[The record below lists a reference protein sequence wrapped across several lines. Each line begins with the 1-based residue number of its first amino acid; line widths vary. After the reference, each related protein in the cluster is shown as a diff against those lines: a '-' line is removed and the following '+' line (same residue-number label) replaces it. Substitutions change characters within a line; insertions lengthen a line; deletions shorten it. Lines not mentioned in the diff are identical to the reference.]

1 VVWHAETP
9 LLRTAPAPLF
19 LLSQLVRDSGYKVVL
34 TGEGADETFGGY
46 DVFKEAKIRRFWAA
60 FPASSRRASL
70 VKRLYPY
77 LKDLHQQPAAYLQ
90 AFFHITRED
99 LADPCFS
106 HRPRWDL
113 TSRLKLFFS
122 DAVRSSLADYDGC
135 AELAAQLP
143 ANYGQWDPFCESQY
157 LEMAYL
163 LPGYILSSQGD
174 RVAMAHGVEG
184 RYPFLDPEVIAF
196 AATLPPA
203 LKMKVLNEKYLLKRV
218 ARDLVPA
225 SISQR
230 SKQPYRAPGGRA
242 FFAGRPAGYLDDLL
256 SPAQVRTDGIF
267 NPKAVGRL
275 VQKFRD
281 GKAIGVKDDM
291 ALVGILSTQI
301 VMDRFINNFT
311 PGTHGNPY
319 SGTATIHRQ

>member
-1 VVWHAETP
+1 M
-9 LLRTAPAPLF
+9 
-19 LLSQLVRDSGYKVVL
+19 RDL
-34 TGEGADETFGGY
+34 H
-46 DVFKEAKIRRFWAA
+46 RQ
-60 FPASSRRASL
+60 PAS
-70 VKRLYPY
+70 
-77 LKDLHQQPAAYLQ
+77 YLQ

-135 AELAAQLP
+135 AELATRLP
-143 ANYGQWDPFCESQY
+143 AEYGAWDPFCQSQY
-157 LEMAYL
+157 LEMANL

-174 RVAMAHGVEG
+174 RMAMAHGVES
-184 RYPFLDPEVIAF
+184 RYPFLDPDVIAF
-196 AATLPPA
+196 AATIPPA

-225 SISQR
+225 SIWQR
-230 SKQPYRAPGGRA
+230 SKQPYRSPGGRA
-242 FFAGRPAGYLDDLL
+242 FFAGNQAGYLDDLL
-256 SPAQVRTDGIF
+256 SHDQVRKDGIF
-267 NPKAVGRL
+267 NPLAVGRL

-291 ALVGILSTQI
+291 ALVSILSTQI
-301 VMDRFINNFT
+301 VMDRFVNHFAT
-311 PGTHGNPY
+311 GTHGNPY
-319 SGTATIHRQ
+319 SGTSAIHRQ